1 MKKYIKILSIL
12 SLILVSFTVKGQESH
27 SHVIKKIRK
36 KSATITN
43 GEKMATSLYENSI
56 PTVVTIYTSTEV
68 FTQKGPQAKQGL
80 GSGVLISGECH
91 ILTAAH
97 VVSGS
102 STVKVKTHDGK
113 LRDAELLFSEKSADI
128 ALLKLVEPDKTL
140 AHARLGD
147 SDELAIGQNVYA
159 IGSPYGLENSF
170 SSGIVSSFR
179 NFNQVQDGTINVE
192 FIQTDAAI
200 NSGNSGG
207 PLFNS
212 NGEVVGIASR
222 ILSVSGG
229 FQGIGFAV
237 SINTA
242 KQLLAFEGRPWV
254 GIDGIFLDKDMLSR
268 VFNINAQGA
277 LMVQS
282 VAKGSPAD
290 KAGLK
295 GGSIPAKI
303 AGKDVLL
310 GGDLIVEFASQEA
323 CHLGCLIGKHDE
335 IKNANEVKIK
345 YLRNGKLYES
355 LIDVSETRKNFLKG

>member
-1 MKKYIKILSIL
+1 MKKSIKILSII
-12 SLILVSFTVKGQESH
+12 SFFLIHFIVDAQESH
-27 SHVIKKIRK
+27 IVQKIRK
-36 KSATITN
+36 KPINISN
-43 GEKMATSLYENSI
+43 EEKMVTALYEKAI

-68 FTQKGPQAKQGL
+68 FTQKGPAAKQGL

-102 STVKVKTHDGK
+102 STVMVKTQDGK
-113 LRDAELLFSEKSADI
+113 LREAQLLFSEKSADI
-128 ALLKLVEPDKTL
+128 ALLKLIEPDHTL
-140 AHARLGD
+140 AHAKLGD

-179 NFNQVQDGTINVE
+179 NFNRVQDGTINVE

-229 FQGIGFAV
+229 FQGIGLAV

-242 KQLLAFEGRPWV
+242 KQLLAFEGRPWI
-254 GIDGIFLDKDMLSR
+254 GIDGVFLNKDMLSR
-268 VFNINAQGA
+268 IFNINAQGG
-277 LMVQS
+277 LIVQS

-290 KAGLK
+290 KAGVK

-303 AGKDVLL
+303 AGQDVLL
-310 GGDLIVEFASQEA
+310 GGDLILEFATQEV
-323 CHLGCLIGKHDE
+323 CHLGCIVGKHED
-335 IKNANEVKIK
+335 IKNADEVKIK
-345 YLRNGKLYES
+345 YIRNGKLYEA
-355 LIDVSETRKNFLKG
+355 LIDVSETKKNFLKG